1 MDFEQ
6 AYSELQRLYSTSN
19 RVPGFRRKVM
29 VEADQ
34 FARVISQLRTAMPA
48 DVQEA
53 QEILRQ
59 KDSILNQ
66 AYLEAQR
73 VKATVEEE
81 VAAQKKATEEEH
93 QAAVSDSTVLA
104 AAEERAAEIAEQAMG
119 EAEDMIQDAQRR
131 AYRIV
136 SEAEDIAASRRE
148 GADQYAS
155 EVLFSLEEQMSEV
168 LGQIRRGIDTL
179 RPEVTAAATAAGGAD
194 ATLTGNNFHVQI
206 N

>member
-6 AYSELQRLYSTSN
+6 ALQELQQLYNSSSQ
-19 RVPGFRRKVM
+19 PFGFRGKVM
-29 VEADQ
+29 VDAAQ
-34 FARVISQLRTAMPA
+34 FSSVIRNLSAVLPA

-53 QEILRQ
+53 REILRQ

-73 VKATVEEE
+73 VKANVEEE
-81 VAAQKKATEEEH
+81 VSAQIQAAQVEH
-93 QAAVSDSTVLA
+93 QSKVDESEVLKV
-104 AAEERAAEIAEQAMG
+104 AEVKGQEIREEAMA
-119 EAEDMIQDAQRR
+119 EAERIIQDAQRR

-136 SEAEDIAASRRE
+136 SESEDVAASRRE

-155 EVLFSLEEQMSEV
+155 EVLFSLEEQLSEV

-179 RPEVTAAATAAGGAD
+179 RPAEAPSQLPRREREDMQITA
-194 ATLTGNNFHVQI
+194 
-206 N
+206 

>member
-6 AYSELQRLYSTSN
+6 AFSELQQLYSASN
-19 RVPGFRRKVM
+19 RVPGLRRKVM
-29 VEADQ
+29 VDADQ
-34 FARVISQLRTAMPA
+34 FARVIGELRTAMPA

-66 AYLEAQR
+66 AYLESQR
-73 VKATVEEE
+73 VRSQVEEE
-81 VAAQKKATEEEH
+81 IEAQKRATQQEHESRVDDSEILRAAGSRSTEITEEA
-93 QAAVSDSTVLA
+93 Q
-104 AAEERAAEIAEQAMG
+104 G
-119 EAEDMIQDAQRR
+119 EAEEMIQDAQRR

-136 SEAEDIAASRRE
+136 SEAEDIASSRRE

-155 EVLFSLEEQMSEV
+155 EVLFSLEEQLSEV

-179 RPEVTAAATAAGGAD
+179 RTGSDPVPFGDNMRIGA
-194 ATLTGNNFHVQI
+194 
-206 N
+206 

>member
-6 AYSELQRLYSTSN
+6 ALQELQQLYNSSSQ
-19 RVPGFRRKVM
+19 PFGFRGKVM
-29 VEADQ
+29 VDAAQ
-34 FARVISQLRTAMPA
+34 FSSVIRNLSAVLPA

-53 QEILRQ
+53 REILRQ

-73 VKATVEEE
+73 VKANVEEE
-81 VAAQKKATEEEH
+81 VSAQIKAAQVEH
-93 QAAVSDSTVLA
+93 QSKVDESEVLK
-104 AAEERAAEIAEQAMG
+104 AAEGRGQEIREEAMG
-119 EAEDMIQDAQRR
+119 DAERIIQDAQRR

-136 SEAEDIAASRRE
+136 SESEDVAASRRE

-155 EVLFSLEEQMSEV
+155 EVLFSLEEQLSEV

-179 RPEVTAAATAAGGAD
+179 RPEAPSQLPRREREDMQITA
-194 ATLTGNNFHVQI
+194 
-206 N
+206 

>member
-6 AYSELQRLYSTSN
+6 ALQELQQLYNSSSQ
-19 RVPGFRRKVM
+19 PFGFRGKVM
-29 VEADQ
+29 VDAAQ
-34 FARVISQLRTAMPA
+34 FSSVIRNLSAVLPA

-53 QEILRQ
+53 REILRQ

-73 VKATVEEE
+73 VKANVEEE
-81 VAAQKKATEEEH
+81 VSAQIQAAQVEH
-93 QAAVSDSTVLA
+93 QSKVDESEVLKV
-104 AAEERAAEIAEQAMG
+104 AEVKGQEIREEAMAESERI
-119 EAEDMIQDAQRR
+119 IQDAQRR

-136 SEAEDIAASRRE
+136 SESEDVAASRRE

-155 EVLFSLEEQMSEV
+155 EVLFSLEEQLSEV

-179 RPEVTAAATAAGGAD
+179 RPAEAPSQLPRREDMQITA
-194 ATLTGNNFHVQI
+194 
-206 N
+206 

>member
-6 AYSELQRLYSTSN
+6 AYSELQRLHSTSS
-19 RVPGFRRKVM
+19 RVPGLRRKVM
-29 VEADQ
+29 VDAGH
-34 FARVISQLRTAMPA
+34 FTRVINELRTAMPA

-73 VKATVEEE
+73 VKSHLDEE
-81 VAAQKKATEEEH
+81 VSTRQRASQQEH
-93 QAAVSDSTVLA
+93 ESKVDESAIIK
-104 AAEERAAEIAEQAMG
+104 AAENRAEEMREEAQG
-119 EAEDMIQDAQRR
+119 EAEEMIQDAQRR

-155 EVLFSLEEQMSEV
+155 EVLFSLEEQLSEV

-179 RPEVTAAATAAGGAD
+179 RHGAEPTPHGD
-194 ATLTGNNFHVQI
+194 SMRIGV
-206 N
+206 

>member
-6 AYSELQRLYSTSN
+6 ALQELQQLYNSSSQ
-19 RVPGFRRKVM
+19 PFGFRGKVM
-29 VEADQ
+29 VDAAQ
-34 FARVISQLRTAMPA
+34 FSSVIRNLSAVLPA

-53 QEILRQ
+53 REILRQ

-73 VKATVEEE
+73 VKANVEEE
-81 VAAQKKATEEEH
+81 VSAQIQAAQVEH
-93 QAAVSDSTVLA
+93 QSKVDESEVLKV
-104 AAEERAAEIAEQAMG
+104 AEVKGQEIREEAMAESERI
-119 EAEDMIQDAQRR
+119 IQDAQRR

-136 SEAEDIAASRRE
+136 SESEDVAASRRE

-155 EVLFSLEEQMSEV
+155 EVLFSLEEQLSEV

-179 RPEVTAAATAAGGAD
+179 RPAEAPSQLPRREGMQITA
-194 ATLTGNNFHVQI
+194 
-206 N
+206 

>member
-104 AAEERAAEIAEQAMG
+104 AAEERAAEMAEQAMG

-155 EVLFSLEEQMSEV
+155 EVLFSLEEQMSEI

-179 RPEVTAAATAAGGAD
+179 RPDVTATAPGGGAD

>member
-19 RVPGFRRKVM
+19 RVPGFGRKVM
-29 VEADQ
+29 VDGDQ

-66 AYLEAQR
+66 TYLEAQR

-104 AAEERAAEIAEQAMG
+104 AAEARAAEIAEQAMG

-179 RPEVTAAATAAGGAD
+179 RPGATATAAGGAD
-194 ATLTGNNFHVQI
+194 ATLIDNNFHVQI

>member
-73 VKATVEEE
+73 VKSTVEEE
-81 VAAQKKATEEEH
+81 VAAQKQAAREEH
-93 QAAVSDSTVLA
+93 QSAVSDSTVLA
-104 AAEERAAEIAEQAMG
+104 AAESRADEIKEQAVG

-155 EVLFSLEEQMSEV
+155 EVLFSLEEQMSEI

-179 RPEVTAAATAAGGAD
+179 RPEMGVDAGINAGAAP
-194 ATLTGNNFHVQI
+194 TLTGENFHVQI

>member
-81 VAAQKKATEEEH
+81 VTAQKKAIEEEH
-93 QAAVSDSTVLA
+93 QMAVSDSTVLA
-104 AAEERAAEIAEQAMG
+104 AAEERAAEINEQAMG

-179 RPEVTAAATAAGGAD
+179 RPEVTAAAATGGAD